1 MDKCEKGGF
10 GGGGDFTGA
19 EETCDKGP
27 MDVIRREGREAAV
40 KGAHHEAQPNL
51 LISLS
56 NEVC

>member
-1 MDKCEKGGF
+1 MEKGEKGGL

-27 MDVIRREGREAAV
+27 MDVIRREGRGAAV

-51 LISLS
+51 LISLPD
-56 NEVC
+56 EMG